1 MIDPYLPALTL
12 IPVLVYGMSRKPD
25 KGSDILHDYIVPPGV
40 DMRSCATHWGAPAGV
55 TRLNRDLL
63 TEIKCHPDYVEREVP
78 ACWFQW
84 NPKDARK
91 RARMHA
97 RTTVNGVL
105 PIRKHGIALSAA
117 G

>member
-12 IPVLVYGMSRKPD
+12 IPVLVYGMSRKPHS
-25 KGSDILHDYIVPPGV
+25 GSEVLPDYIVPRGV
-40 DMRSCATHWGAPAGV
+40 DMQSCSTHWGAPAGIS
-55 TRLNRDLL
+55 RLNRDLL

-78 ACWFQW
+78 ACWFRW

-91 RARMHA
+91 RARVQA

-105 PIRKHGIALSAA
+105 PIRKHAIALSAA